1 MLDVYLSHRA
11 FVESLSS
18 DNGLSA
24 LLRGSYISIHAADQI
39 LLDKIEEEGSIE
51 ESLAQELGAV
61 VIPGIELAEK
71 VKLKGRK
78 DKIKVR
84 KGLASSLFV
93 LGDVT
98 PSMIQEIENKLG
110 VICLSDSS
118 IEFSIKNFTRIDKY
132 YDRDEHGDWESV
144 LANMKGLPLNTIIV
158 NDHYLQQYKHDAA
171 PNLQE
176 IIRQLKEEGIFD
188 MQRELR
194 LPLFAQR
201 VAVISAAGAAGYGD
215 FIRQLQDNSYGF
227 HFDVMLFPAV
237 MQGEQVEQSVIAA
250 LNAVYECS
258 LRASSSNAAPEGA
271 GHPRGFSP
279 DVVVILR
286 GGGATADLSGFDT
299 LPLAE
304 NVAQFPLPVIT
315 GIGHDRDE
323 SILDM
328 VAHLRVKTPTAA
340 AAYLIDRLRQVQ
352 DRIEKAGGRIQQ
364 YVAHRISYQ
373 QQRVSQIATLIP
385 TLALRALSEQ
395 RHRVELLRSRVP
407 VALERR
413 LSEQRHRVEL
423 LRNRMPVALERRL
436 TAQRNQLQQLALTLR
451 GFDPQLLLSRGYS
464 ITLLNGKAVRDPM
477 RLRPGDEIETRV
489 EKGSFHSVVKKQA

>member
-176 IIRQLKEEGIFD
+176 IIRQLLSGKTYDFVVQVLIIIGQSQRYVSDEDIKTIIRAFESITKEVSVKFKIETINCTGQNND
-188 MQRELR
+188 AY
-194 LPLFAQR
+194 PLYKDTHNRFIMTNYGMITAETSF
-201 VAVISAAGAAGYGD
+201 SAFSRGKA
-215 FIRQLQDNSYGF
+215 
-227 HFDVMLFPAV
+227 
-237 MQGEQVEQSVIAA
+237 SVPQTLSAFTNLSA
-250 LNAVYECS
+250 E
-258 LRASSSNAAPEGA
+258 ASSSEKRHKIRRRIVSDVNEALEKQRMDYKGA
-271 GHPRGFSP
+271 VWQIEKGNYSKKEISMEDISNKQIAELQDGDSCYYISVPNQNDWAKCHP
-279 DVVVILR
+279 LR
-286 GGGATADLSGFDT
+286 AKDGFDSRKFASCICDRT
-299 LPLAE
+299 YAKLEAKCQQIKEIFKDPCPYE
-304 NVAQFPLPVIT
+304 QVFDDTQKFFRVMIT
-315 GIGHDRDE
+315 YASDLKTIDYIE
-323 SILDM
+323 S
-328 VAHLRVKTPTAA
+328 TPS
-340 AAYLIDRLRQVQ
+340 
-352 DRIEKAGGRIQQ
+352 EKASNQRQ
-364 YVAHRISYQ
+364 YKNNCFARKEDAKEVVDKI
-373 QQRVSQIATLIP
+373 
-385 TLALRALSEQ
+385 LAI
-395 RHRVELLRSRVP
+395 
-407 VALERR
+407 
-413 LSEQRHRVEL
+413 
-423 LRNRMPVALERRL
+423 L
-436 TAQRNQLQQLALTLR
+436 T
-451 GFDPQLLLSRGYS
+451 
-464 ITLLNGKAVRDPM
+464 K
-477 RLRPGDEIETRV
+477 
-489 EKGSFHSVVKKQA
+489 